1 MCWMTIQRSETGDA
15 VADAVRAVRHGERK
29 SGGDSWG
36 LAVPTDDGLAIETGL
51 GRLPSN
57 MGAVADQYDA
67 AVALGHTRL
76 ATRGDVTLENAHP
89 FGIRNTDGETVAAL
103 AHNGTWYGAPASE
116 RADSY
121 YIARLVESFRNAGHD
136 LERAVREAGD
146 VTGETLLVLDRE
158 GTGYVHAG
166 RFEITDTGGDIASSG
181 GIPIADGEVRVI

>member
-1 MCWMTIQRSETGDA
+1 MTVQRSETGDA
-15 VADAVRAVRHGERK
+15 VGDAVRALRHGERE

-36 LAVPTDDGLAIETGL
+36 LAIPTDEGLAIETGL
-51 GRLPSN
+51 GRMPGN
-57 MGAVADQYDA
+57 IDAVAAGYDA
-67 AVALGHTRL
+67 TVALGHTRL
-76 ATRGDVTLENAHP
+76 ATRGGVTLENAHP
-89 FGIRNTDGETVAAL
+89 FAVRNTDGETVAAL

-121 YIARLVESFRNAGHD
+121 YIARLVESFYTAGHD

-181 GIPIADGEVRVI
+181 GMPIAEGEVRVI